1 MTVSQLCA
9 ELRKG
14 DAGLGLH
21 KAPWKHERCEWGDIV
36 IDAKAFFEKDLLGFL
51 DQKRPRFR
59 AVTSGGYGLKTLLDV
74 KYGMR
79 DVIATSDI
87 DITISVKNASYTP
100 LEALTYWRRRVN
112 EFIGSRPDKYD
123 FKVVVT
129 SFRKTYVP
137 VMNYNRFFYIG
148 ISYKGKD
155 FMDFAI
161 TDYPVYGALLDIGS
175 SRASQLPLKTEE
187 GYLKEFLTLLY
198 METVPNVMQYAYTMR
213 NPITGKTAEKGRKDL
228 ERVKLLCDV
237 KKQKHYKKY
246 CALIRNVTVSKL
258 RKMTSEARDTYF
270 ESLRDIFPIY
280 RKSQSQVVLR
290 DA

>member
-1 MTVSQLCA
+1 
-9 ELRKG
+9 
-14 DAGLGLH
+14 
-21 KAPWKHERCEWGDIV
+21 
-36 IDAKAFFEKDLLGFL
+36 
-51 DQKRPRFR
+51 
-59 AVTSGGYGLKTLLDV
+59 
-74 KYGMR
+74 
-79 DVIATSDI
+79 
-87 DITISVKNASYTP
+87 
-100 LEALTYWRRRVN
+100 
-112 EFIGSRPDKYD
+112 
-123 FKVVVT
+123 
-129 SFRKTYVP
+129 
-137 VMNYNRFFYIG
+137 
-148 ISYKGKD
+148 
-155 FMDFAI
+155 MDFAI